1 MGRDR
6 VNNGGVELP
15 RLALLTL
22 AALFALSEEFGFE
35 GILGA
40 FAAGMVVGLAT
51 RGRDG
56 ELFRIKI
63 DAVCFGWF
71 TPFFFVGTG
80 VAFDLGALTRDVAT
94 MLLIPAFLV
103 LLLVRGVPALLYRND
118 IGQSERLP
126 FALFASVAS
135 LGLTIVITSI
145 GSQAY
150 GMNPDIAQVLI
161 AAALLSS
168 LVFPTL
174 AGALL
179 SRVSAPAPS
188 PGSG

>member
-1 MGRDR
+1 M
-6 VNNGGVELP
+6 
-15 RLALLTL
+15 L
-22 AALFALSEEFGFE
+22 AAMFVLSEGMGFE

-51 RGRDG
+51 RGKDG

-80 VAFDLGALTRDVAT
+80 VTFDLAALTRDVET
-94 MLLIPAFLV
+94 MLLVPSF
-103 LLLVRGVPALLYRND
+103 LLLFLLTRGITAVLYRGD
-118 IGQSERLP
+118 FPGLQLP
-126 FALFASVAS
+126 FALYSSVAS
-135 LGLTIVITSI
+135 LGLTVVITRI
-145 GSQAY
+145 GVHAY
-150 GMNPDIAQVLI
+150 GMNPDIAQALI

-168 LVFPTL
+168 LVYPTL

-179 SRVSAPAPS
+179 SRASS
-188 PGSG
+188 HTTTLK